1 MQIMPFAD
9 AETLI
14 SVEMNNNNALLRYIT
29 LQWCIMFK
37 PATTIH
43 SAGIQ
48 IEMSVNQSAC
58 QEMRSRPLKEFLA

>member
-1 MQIMPFAD
+1 MPLAD
-9 AETLI
+9 GGTLI
-14 SVEMNNNNALLRYIT
+14 SVEMNNNTLLRYIT

-48 IEMSVNQSAC
+48 IEMSINQSAC